1 MLLFMQLVWLDN
13 ESVWKVS
20 RGELFIC
27 LSVAYSEASL
37 EVQQDF
43 ELIEKNKQKQ

>member
-1 MLLFMQLVWLDN
+1 MQLVWLDN

-27 LSVAYSEASL
+27 PSVAEFCGEFL
-37 EVQQDF
+37 EVQQNF
-43 ELIEKNKQKQ
+43 ELIGKN